1 MKNAIELK
9 GIFKSL
15 SGQLVHENLSLEVE
29 RGKTTIVVGASGAGK
44 SVMLKYILGFLK
56 PDQGDI
62 LVEGSSILNLRESE
76 MKKVRSRY
84 GVVFQGAA
92 LFDAMTVFEN
102 VALPLVEK
110 TKKTSAEIEAQVM
123 HSLTEMKLQD
133 ARHKMP
139 AELSGGM
146 QRRVALAR
154 ALQLNPEIVLF
165 DEPTTGLDPET
176 SENIYDLFIET
187 QRQLNY
193 TALIVSHDIPRI
205 FRAGDKIAVLNERKI
220 ESVVKPKDLKK
231 AHGWLKRMLT
241 PRSPES
247 VSKKSII
254 SESRKGKV

>member
-1 MKNAIELK
+1 MNAIELR
-9 GIFKSL
+9 GIYKNL
-15 SGQLVHENLSLEVE
+15 GGLPVHENLSLAVE
-29 RGKTTIVVGASGAGK
+29 RGKTTVVVGSSGAGK
-44 SVMLKYILGFLK
+44 SVMLKYILGFIK
-56 PDQGDI
+56 PDRGDV
-62 LVEGSSILNLRESE
+62 LVDGTSIVGLGETQ

-92 LFDAMTVFEN
+92 LFDALDVFGN

-110 TKKTSAEIEAQVM
+110 TNKTPAEIEDQVM
-123 HSLTEMKLQD
+123 HYLSEMKLTE

-154 ALQLNPEIVLF
+154 ALQLEPEIVLF

-187 QRQLNY
+187 QRRLKY

-205 FRAGDKIAVLNERKI
+205 FRAGDNIAVLNGGKI
-220 ESVVKPKDLKK
+220 ESVIRPKEIKK
-231 AHGWLKRMLT
+231 AKGWLKKMLAA
-241 PRSPES
+241 
-247 VSKKSII
+247 
-254 SESRKGKV
+254 